1 MTRPVVDAAVRAAL
15 DAVADGVAVF
25 DRDWTI
31 SYVNPAGAAVLDR
44 SVGDLLGVNMW
55 TAFPEA
61 VGTEFQ
67 TNLLAAAAGAPGS
80 EPVSWSAYYGP
91 VHGWFSDRA
100 WRIGELVVVV
110 YSRAD
115 EPRAAEATRQRL
127 TAEVRD
133 ALARSQAL
141 LAASRKFNTATTVAD
156 VGEAAGALLA
166 GGTPA
171 PVFGDLALLGPDGRD
186 LLPVRPDTLP
196 EELRRYR
203 RMSVDD
209 DLPGPECVRT
219 GRSVF
224 LPDLGAVAERY
235 PHLRESW
242 AAGNREALACLPVQ
256 GPDGPLGTL
265 MFAWVRPHTFD
276 VGEQALMTTLAGY
289 AGQAVSRI
297 RAQEQ
302 RIIAAQTRYQDTRD
316 AMLAM
321 QRTLLAELP
330 VLPRVRIE
338 AHYLPADDDHA
349 AGGDWFDAIP
359 LDGGRVALVVGDVV
373 GHGAVAAATMGRLRT
388 VAAHLLAEDNDLP
401 TVSRALDRFTSR
413 ALSARGATVCLAVL
427 DTGTGDL
434 EWITRGHPPPL
445 VVAPG
450 RARFLTGDAAADDGP
465 GAASGVPL
473 GPTARPAAVRTARL
487 GHGETLM
494 LYTDGLVESR
504 ARDIGAGLVRLRDA
518 AVGGDQG
525 TGPHEPSPLI
535 ARALEQLGRTGFS
548 DDVTV
553 LAVQRTAPP
562 APLGLVLDARP
573 ESLRQLRR
581 GLASWLDQF
590 DLDPDE
596 VDNMLMATSEAV
608 TNSIDHA
615 YRSGGDAEPDGPP
628 GSVTVDG
635 HLDAR
640 GTLTVTVIDRG
651 RWRPPTHSP
660 GSRGRGMQLMQMLIE
675 SVTVEH
681 GEADGGTCVRL
692 AQRLARPA
700 VFGSAPRP
708 AGPRTATAFG
718 VAIERGARAT
728 VRVEGSVDIATV
740 QELRTQI
747 LNAGR
752 GGTVPVTVD
761 LDGVD
766 QLASAG
772 VALLFDLRERLSLNL
787 HARPGSPAAR
797 VLALT
802 GLDGLLVEA
811 DPETERAPVG
821 G

>member
-15 DAVADGVAVF
+15 DAVADGVAVLGP
-25 DRDWTI
+25 DWTI
-31 SYVNPAGAAVLDR
+31 SYINPAGAAVLDR
-44 SVGDLLGVNMW
+44 SVGDLLGAHMW
-55 TAFPEA
+55 TAFPES
-61 VGTEFQ
+61 VGTEFH
-67 TNLLAAAAGAPGS
+67 TNLLAAAANAPGS

-100 WRIGELVVVV
+100 WRVGELVVVV

-127 TAEVRD
+127 TAEVQE

-141 LAASRKFNTATTVAD
+141 LAASERFNAATTLID

-166 GGTPA
+166 GDAPA

-219 GRSVF
+219 GKSVF
-224 LPDLGAVAERY
+224 LPDLSAVAARY

-242 AAGNREALACLPVQ
+242 AAGDREALACLPVH

-265 MFAWVRPHTFD
+265 IFAWVRPHTFD

-289 AGQAVSRI
+289 AGQAVTRI

-302 RIIAAQTRYQDTRD
+302 RLVAAQTRYQDTRD

-359 LDGGRVALVVGDVV
+359 LDESRVALVVGDVV

-401 TVSRALDRFTSR
+401 TVSLAMDRFTSR

-427 DTGTGDL
+427 DTATGDL
-434 EWITRGHPPPL
+434 QWITRGHPPPL
-445 VVAPG
+445 VVTPG
-450 RARFLTGDAAADDGP
+450 RAHFLTGDGDSGVP
-465 GAASGVPL
+465 GAASGTPL
-473 GPTARPAAVRTARL
+473 GPQAGPAAVRTARL
-487 GHGETLM
+487 GHGETLL

-504 ARDIGAGLVRLRDA
+504 ARDLEAGLLRLREATGSGDGA
-518 AVGGDQG
+518 AA
-525 TGPHEPSPLI
+525 HEPSPLI
-535 ARALEQLGRTGFS
+535 ARALDQLGGAGFY

-562 APLGLVLDARP
+562 APLSLRLDARP
-573 ESLRQLRR
+573 QALRQLRR
-581 GLASWLDQF
+581 GIASWLEQF

-615 YRSGGDAEPDGPP
+615 YRSHGDAGPDGPP
-628 GSVTVDG
+628 PVDVDG
-635 HLDAR
+635 HLDAG
-640 GTLTVTVIDRG
+640 GTLTVTVVDRG
-651 RWRPPTHSP
+651 RWRPPSPTP

-681 GEADGGTCVRL
+681 GGPGGGTCVRL

-708 AGPRTATAFG
+708 AGPRAAAAFS
-718 VAIERGARAT
+718 VAIQRGPRAT
-728 VRVEGSVDIATV
+728 VQVAGAVDISTV

-747 LNAGR
+747 LNAAR
-752 GGTVPVTVD
+752 GGAVPVTVD

-787 HARPGSPAAR
+787 HARPGTPAAR

-802 GLDGLLVEA
+802 GLDDLLVEA
-811 DPETERAPVG
+811 DPGPERAPVG